1 MEIAIIGPGHVG
13 RTLGTA
19 LQSKDHAVVYGAR
32 DSASRI
38 KRDVNIKTVTDALIG
53 AEVAILATPWTATET
68 LVVEH
73 ADSLAGKIVI
83 DATNPIHPSL
93 ARLAVA
99 ANSSGAEL
107 LQSQARQA
115 KFFKAFN
122 STGASVMAHP
132 RYAAGNAA
140 MFVAGPDGA
149 DKDIVLRIVAD
160 VGFEP
165 VDAGDLKAARQLEH
179 LAMLWIQLAFTK
191 GQGRDF
197 AFVIARRQDD
207 ATRDADP
214 RVRLGQPQPIE
225 AE

>member
-1 MEIAIIGPGHVG
+1 MNIAIIGAGNVG

-19 LQSKDHAVVYGAR
+19 LRSKGHTVIYGSR
-32 DSASRI
+32 DPAKHPERNVRSVA
-38 KRDVNIKTVTDALIG
+38 DALVG
-53 AEVAILATPWTATET
+53 AEAVILATPWIVTEA
-68 LVVEH
+68 LVVQH
-73 ADSLAGKIVI
+73 ADDLAGKIVI

-122 STGASVMAHP
+122 STGVNVMAQP
-132 RYAAGNAA
+132 RFAAGNAA

-149 DKDIVLRIVAD
+149 DKDVVLRIVAD

-165 VDAGDLKAARQLEH
+165 IDAGDLKAARQLEH
-179 LAMLWIQLAFTK
+179 LAMLWIQLANTK
-191 GQGRDF
+191 GHGRDF
-197 AFVIARRQDD
+197 AFVIARRQD
-207 ATRDADP
+207 AANRDAEP
-214 RVRLGQPQPIE
+214 RVRVPQPQHQE

>member
-1 MEIAIIGPGHVG
+1 MKIAIIGAGHVG
-13 RTLGTA
+13 KTLSTA
-19 LQSKDHAVVYGAR
+19 LQSKGHAVVYGSR
-32 DSASRI
+32 DSASRTE
-38 KRDVNIKTVTDALIG
+38 RNIKTVADALLG
-53 AEVAILATPWTATET
+53 AEAVILATPWVATEA
-68 LVVEH
+68 LVVQH
-73 ADSLAGKIVI
+73 ADGLAGKIVI
-83 DATNPIHPSL
+83 DATNPVHPSL
-93 ARLAVA
+93 ARLANA

-122 STGASVMAHP
+122 STGVSVMAHP
-132 RYAAGNAA
+132 RFAAGNAA

-165 VDAGDLKAARQLEH
+165 IDAGELKAARQLEH
-179 LAMLWIQLAFTK
+179 LAMLWIQLAYSK
-191 GQGRDF
+191 GYGRDF

-207 ATRDADP
+207 PNRNADP
-214 RVRLGQPQPIE
+214 RVRLGQPQPLE

>member
-1 MEIAIIGPGHVG
+1 MKIAILGAGHVG
-13 RTLGTA
+13 TTLGTA
-19 LQSKDHAVVYGAR
+19 LQSKGHTVIYGAR
-32 DSASRI
+32 DPASRTE
-38 KRDVNIKTVTDALIG
+38 RNMNIKTVADALIG
-53 AEVAILATPWTATET
+53 AEAVILATPWTATEA
-68 LVVEH
+68 LVVQH
-73 ADSLAGKIVI
+73 ADALAGKIVI

-93 ARLAVA
+93 ARLAIA

-107 LQSQARQA
+107 LQSKARQA

-132 RYAAGNAA
+132 RFAAGKAA

-165 VDAGDLKAARQLEH
+165 VDAGELKAARQLEH
-179 LAMLWIQLAFTK
+179 LAMLWIQLAFAK

-207 ATRDADP
+207 ANRDADT
-214 RVRLGQPQPIE
+214 RVRLGQPQPLE